1 MQPVKHV
8 SLNSNKLDYMIKPT
22 RSIADQI
29 YDRTRSEII
38 KGIIKPGERLQEMDV
53 ASAANSSRT
62 PVREAFRRLEQ
73 DQLVERVARG
83 GVRVISLDKE
93 TISDLYEL
101 RTVLE
106 LHSIKLACQRISPQ
120 EIITLKQIRA
130 QAMELLSSSEF
141 NQDYMLSR
149 FMDLNTEFHETIYR
163 STGSRFLINVVVQL
177 RAIVQSMRYMSIQ
190 ADNSCPRAWDDHS
203 ELITYLEKKDV
214 AAARELLKRHVS
226 NAAQE
231 VLSVIE
237 KQKQDG

>member
-1 MQPVKHV
+1 VKHV
-8 SLNSNKLDYMIKPT
+8 SLISNKSDYMIKPT

-38 KGIIKPGERLQEMDV
+38 KGIIRPGERLQELDV

-93 TISDLYEL
+93 TIRDLYEL

-141 NQDYMLSR
+141 NQDHILSR

-190 ADNSCPRAWDDHS
+190 ADNSCTRAWDEHS
-203 ELITYLEKKDV
+203 KLIHFLEQRDV
-214 AAARELLKRHVS
+214 AAAQELLKRHVQ
-226 NAAQE
+226 NASQE
-231 VLSVIE
+231 VLSVME
-237 KQKQDG
+237 NQKLDE